1 MTNDKTVNVEK
12 ITSANKIKLVVTD
25 ADQADASMQ
34 SVTPAAA
41 VSLEPESDVKLESN
55 VNRES
60 SANPH
65 ISAEQESNADQQSNI
80 EQENNAHVH
89 EIADADKVMRELPVD
104 EFFQVLERATPE
116 QLQALIHTFEK
127 GARTRGG
134 TAILRRVIEVP
145 KGHRSMM
152 SIVAWWE
159 WRRPLYNLVV
169 GLSGVPSVLVLWLIF
184 GVPLMVVVMSGL
196 AYLFL
201 ANICYTLGTPA
212 EIVARTCYK
221 EKAETYGPVLLTL
234 GTIFSVVLTIALEI
248 VVLGLMCLGT
258 FRVF

>member
-25 ADQADASMQ
+25 ADEADDSAQ
-34 SVTPAAA
+34 SVTPPAA
-41 VSLEPESDVKLESN
+41 VSLEPQSDVKLESN
-55 VNRES
+55 
-60 SANPH
+60 AN
-65 ISAEQESNADQQSNI
+65 
-80 EQENNAHVH
+80 VH
-89 EIADADKVMRELPVD
+89 EIADVDKVMRELPVD

-169 GLSGVPSVLVLWLIF
+169 GLSGVPSVLILWLIF
-184 GVPLMVVVMSGL
+184 GVPFMVVVMSGL